1 MFGNSGNQMVHMVQK
16 HQWDKVEKK
25 LSGADAEAKTA
36 LASACG
42 ESSDEEA
49 SVLLLNLLQD
59 SDEKVLLQAVKSLG
73 AVGHD
78 NAKTNLQWL
87 AGNLPADKKEIQKA
101 ISEAITKI
109 SNKR

>member
-1 MFGNSGNQMVHMVQK
+1 MFGNGGNQMVHMVQK
-16 HQWDKVEKK
+16 HQWDKIEKK
-25 LSGADAEAKTA
+25 LQSSDAQTKTA

-49 SVLLLNLLQD
+49 STVLLNLLQE
-59 SDEKVLLQAVKSLG
+59 SDENVLLQTVKSLG

-87 AGNLPADKKEIQKA
+87 STSLPGDKKELQEA

-109 SNKR
+109 SRRE